1 MAAKA
6 GEKSVVGVEGLIQVN
21 SRHRPGGT
29 RQHSVFFGKEQRW
42 SVIPFGYPCCGN
54 TYDAGVPVRG
64 FEHYGAAFCKIQLFH
79 HLRCGSY
86 YVPLLRL
93 TAAVQLVQK
102 LGYLL
107 SLLGIMGA
115 EQFHAYTG
123 VLHSARGVEPRPE
136 AEGEVPGYECIALV
150 VHYAAQRLY
159 ALAAIALVYHIQ
171 RHGDYC
177 PVFAQQR
184 HHVCHRGYACLREIA
199 FGGFP
204 AYKALRKLPRY
215 ARAAYV
221 AVRVFIVLP
230 GMAHHGAAVRYSAVT
245 AVMIRH
251 HHVHSQLPASVY
263 LAVCLYAV
271 IHGNYELYAHFVQPL
286 HGRNVKAVALVVP
299 RWYIVYHICTHTL
312 EAVVKYGGGAYAVRV
327 VVAVYAYLFAS
338 YSPLYALQRL
348 IHILHEKRIQKLP
361 LPRVQE
367 KLHSLPVTRPAGVQ
381 KRSKPRRYPL
391 GLGYIVIYL

>member
-29 RQHSVFFGKEQRW
+29 RQHSVFFGKEQCW
-42 SVIPFGYPCCGN
+42 SVIPFGYPCCGD

-79 HLRCGSY
+79 HLHCGIY

-102 LGYLL
+102 LGCLL

-159 ALAAIALVYHIQ
+159 A
-171 RHGDYC
+171 R
-177 PVFAQQR
+177 
-184 HHVCHRGYACLREIA
+184 
-199 FGGFP
+199 
-204 AYKALRKLPRY
+204 
-215 ARAAYV
+215 
-221 AVRVFIVLP
+221 
-230 GMAHHGAAVRYSAVT
+230 
-245 AVMIRH
+245 
-251 HHVHSQLPASVY
+251 
-263 LAVCLYAV
+263 
-271 IHGNYELYAHFVQPL
+271 
-286 HGRNVKAVALVVP
+286 
-299 RWYIVYHICTHTL
+299 
-312 EAVVKYGGGAYAVRV
+312 
-327 VVAVYAYLFAS
+327 
-338 YSPLYALQRL
+338 
-348 IHILHEKRIQKLP
+348 
-361 LPRVQE
+361 
-367 KLHSLPVTRPAGVQ
+367 
-381 KRSKPRRYPL
+381 
-391 GLGYIVIYL
+391 